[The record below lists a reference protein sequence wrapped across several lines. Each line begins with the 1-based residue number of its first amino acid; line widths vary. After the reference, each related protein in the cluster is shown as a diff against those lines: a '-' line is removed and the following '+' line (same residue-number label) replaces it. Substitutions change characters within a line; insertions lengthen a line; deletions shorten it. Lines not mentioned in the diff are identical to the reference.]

1 MRFDRA
7 GLRGV
12 RLHPAGFLLVDARP
26 TRTGIFRYRRA
37 DGTERAE
44 YRPPDEVSHVDS
56 ITTLRG
62 ASITDLHPA
71 DGKVSPANVRD
82 LEVGTVT
89 EARMDGAFV
98 AAELVVKRADA
109 IEAVRTKKRVELSCG
124 YSCDFDATPGMTPA
138 GERYDGVQRNIRYN
152 HVALLPAGT
161 ARGGPEC
168 ALRLDQNDAVLVDG
182 MLLDDPADK
191 DVDRPHDDRADQG
204 DRPMRKITIKGI
216 SFEAPEQTAQAVE
229 SVLEEQK
236 QRTDALSTELTST
249 RQKTESLTSELER
262 AKAKV
267 DALSA
272 DLQKEKELR
281 ADATDPAKVQA
292 AVAARVALE
301 RSALKVLGQDF
312 KCDGLSDREI
322 QEKVIAHVHRDAR
335 LEGKSADYVAAR
347 FDSVIESHQAGD
359 GLDETRRRIDPPK
372 KDGGE
377 RSDADSRRERE
388 DERTTERT
396 DAAFRKRLAGAYR
409 EDLSVTR

>member
-12 RLHPAGFLLVDARP
+12 RVHPAGFLLVDARP

-37 DGTERAE
+37 DGSERAE
-44 YRPPDEVSHVDS
+44 YRPPEEVAHADS
-56 ITTLRG
+56 LTTLRG
-62 ASITDLHPA
+62 ASVTDLHPSV
-71 DGKVSPANVRD
+71 GRVSPENVAS

-89 EARMDGAFV
+89 EARMDGPFV

-124 YSCDFDATPGMTPA
+124 YSCDFDPTPGTTPT
-138 GERYDGVQRNIRYN
+138 GERYDGVQRRIRYN

-182 MLLDDPADK
+182 MLLDDARDE
-191 DVDRPHDDRADQG
+191 DSDRPTDERADQG

-229 SVLEEQK
+229 SVLDETK
-236 QRTDALSTELTST
+236 QRMDALTQELTT
-249 RQKTESLTSELER
+249 TKQRADGLTSELER
-262 AKAKV
+262 TKAKV
-267 DALSA
+267 DALTA

-281 ADATDPAKVQA
+281 ADATDPQKVQA

-301 RSALKVLGQDF
+301 RSALRILGEEF

-322 QEKVIAHVHRDAR
+322 QEKVITHVHRDAR

-347 FDSVIESHQAGD
+347 FDSVIESHRAD
-359 GLDETRRRIDPPK
+359 EGLDETRRRIDPPK
-372 KDGGE
+372 KGGE
-377 RSDADSRRERE
+377 EAP
-388 DERTTERT
+388 DERKDRGDDSGGART
-396 DAAFRKRLAGAYR
+396 DQAFRKRLAAAYR